1 MPPRVRLPEYNGR
14 PRVFAAL
21 ITVSNV
27 ERGKKDRDEYAAE
40 LVTDGG
46 SRDPLC
52 QPHRHS
58 ETARF
63 ALRQQSTR
71 GNKVRSN
78 NKVYTRD
85 TLLAAALSF
94 IQKNPEISTLLDL
107 SNSSRWPAT
116 ATVRNLERS
125 AKMHIQQLLTVT
137 RL

>member
-1 MPPRVRLPEYNGR
+1 
-14 PRVFAAL
+14 VFAAL

-58 ETARF
+58 ETARS

-94 IQKNPEISTLLDL
+94 IRKNPEISTLLDL
-107 SNSSRWPAT
+107 SNSPRWPAT

-125 AKMHIQQLLTVT
+125 AEMHI
-137 RL
+137 